1 MSTERIQQFHEQA
14 SECYLNGDYSGA
26 LEAWRQV
33 LGLNS
38 EDEQAL
44 DGIRMASQFIDP
56 DAAIEAHAPPEAEV
70 EQELDRGLMIL
81 DGMGDPKPAQ
91 DAPPAPASPP
101 APAAEE
107 NLEGWEAH
115 QPEAEEEVYGL
126 EPVVQKTPA
135 SAVTTSAAAAELQRR
150 VDDLLA
156 EAKAKAEAGE
166 RDEALAILARLAILD
181 EDNAE
186 AESLRAG
193 IEETAASNL
202 DQVERLIIEGVA
214 ALEADRLDQA
224 ETFFRD
230 VLARAPDHREAKH
243 YIEKVAQRRMA
254 VGHEDLLKD
263 FGGESAPMENA
274 VHRATSSVAVAPA
287 PAPALAAKTKTKT
300 KTKPASKP
308 APEADEK
315 AKAKPGLKFKMPPQ
329 KTLVYAGAGAVV
341 LVLAALLVP
350 MMSHKSRPTTLA
362 STPRPPGPHGPRA
375 AKPGAKKPETQAPAL
390 PGTPEERAKAAA
402 ADLTEGTTLMNAE
415 DYGAAVLAFNAAL
428 TIDPE
433 NAQAKAGIAEAGER
447 YKASK
452 AERDALANIQFAFR
466 DSEFTSALRLAYRLP
481 PSVPKSQVDNIKLA
495 GWYNLAVV
503 ALRAGECKEALGHLD
518 EALQIAP
525 SDAEAKKLRELAAHY
540 ADAVKDR
547 AFLDRVE
554 SLAFRPLPLS

>member
-14 SECYLNGDYSGA
+14 STCYLNGDYSGA

-38 EDEQAL
+38 KDEQAL

-56 DAAIEAHAPPEAEV
+56 DAVTEAHAPPEAEV
-70 EQELDRGLMIL
+70 EHELDRGLMIL
-81 DGMGDPKPAQ
+81 DGMGDQKAVPEAPSAP
-91 DAPPAPASPP
+91 APPPA
-101 APAAEE
+101 AAAEE
-107 NLEGWEAH
+107 NLEGWEA
-115 QPEAEEEVYGL
+115 QPPETEEGVYGL
-126 EPVVQKTPA
+126 EPVVQKTPG
-135 SAVTTSAAAAELQRR
+135 SALTTSAAAAELQRR

-156 EAKAKAEAGE
+156 EAKAKAAAGE
-166 RDEALAILARLAILD
+166 RDDALAILSRLAILD
-181 EDNAE
+181 EDNSE
-186 AESLRAG
+186 AESLRAS

-214 ALEADRLDQA
+214 ALEADRLDEA
-224 ETFFRD
+224 EKYFRD

-243 YIEKVAQRRMA
+243 YIEKVAQRRA
-254 VGHEDLLKD
+254 AAGHEDLLKD
-263 FGGESAPMENA
+263 FGGESAPMEDA

-287 PAPALAAKTKTKT
+287 PAPAAKSTT
-300 KTKPASKP
+300 KTKPAPEP
-308 APEADEK
+308 APEADEE
-315 AKAKPGLKFKMPPQ
+315 APAKPRLKFKMPPQ
-329 KTLVYAGAGAVV
+329 KTLIYAGAGAVV
-341 LVLAALLVP
+341 LVLAAILVP
-350 MMSHKSRPTTLA
+350 MLTSQKPAPTTLA
-362 STPRPPGPHGPRA
+362 PTPRPPGPHAPRA
-375 AKPGAKKPETQAPAL
+375 AKPGNPKPATPTPEL

-402 ADLTEGTTLMNAE
+402 ADLTQGTTLMNAG
-415 DYGAAVLAFNAAL
+415 DFGAAVIAFNAAL
-428 TIDPE
+428 TMDPG
-433 NAQAKAGIAEAGER
+433 NAAAKAGIAEAGER

-481 PSVPKSQVDNIKLA
+481 PSVPKSRVDNIKLA

-525 SDAEAKKLRELAAHY
+525 SDAEAKKLKELASHY

-547 AFLDRVE
+547 IFLDRVE
-554 SLAFRPLPLS
+554 SLAFRPLPES